1 VAARADRACANV
13 SPEVKEAARA
23 LLLESDWEARIKS
36 KLPDSFPDPPAPAS
50 AAFPDDA
57 LAACSAEGKAA
68 AAKILGVA
76 ETIAAWPPAY
86 IEYFA
91 GMLKKDWKDMVNQ
104 QVEHHCACSMTDEDR
119 ERFTKQLL
127 GPKLSIFSAAWQRQ
141 VTRPFGGFTDWSH

>member
-1 VAARADRACANV
+1 MAARADRACANV

-68 AAKILGVA
+68 AVKAYMKEQLIEGGSS
-76 ETIAAWPPAY
+76 EFAA
-86 IEYFA
+86 
-91 GMLKKDWKDMVNQ
+91 Q
-104 QVEHHCACSMTDEDR
+104 QVIDSMPQSVIDAQDHPY
-119 ERFTKQLL
+119 FNK
-127 GPKLSIFSAAWQRQ
+127 
-141 VTRPFGGFTDWSH
+141 